1 MSREDTSQIV
11 EQGDIF
17 FFYRPKVGTEEV
29 NSVEDVQRFYMVT
42 APEEKDSKYRLFI
55 LGRKQLPEIVEG
67 KSMSEERNWALNA
80 LTTNNP

>member
-29 NSVEDVQRFYMVT
+29 SSTDDVQRFYMVT
-42 APEEKDSKYRLFI
+42 APEEI
-55 LGRKQLPEIVEG
+55 
-67 KSMSEERNWALNA
+67 
-80 LTTNNP
+80 TTNTKRNDDK